1 MSVGKQFW
9 IAFYLFWFATLFIPV
24 WPLYKGDIL
33 VWFAPV
39 YAVYASLFA
48 APEYSLLA
56 IVVIPIHI
64 AVCLFMATMFNAAW
78 KKDP

>member
-9 IAFYLFWFATLFIPV
+9 SAFYLFWFATLFIPV
-24 WPLYKGDIL
+24 WPLYKGHIL
-33 VWFAPV
+33 VWLAPI
-39 YAVYASLFA
+39 YAMYASLFA

-56 IVVIPIHI
+56 VLVIPIHI
-64 AVCLFMATMFNAAW
+64 AVCLFMATMIKAAL